1 MQLIDN
7 QFTIFSGPCSL
18 ESEQQLQSQLEE
30 IGTQFVRAGIYKMRT
45 ESESFQGLRESGIEL
60 IKNLKKKYSF
70 QFVSEVVS
78 EVSALE
84 LLPVVDY
91 FQVGTRNMYNY
102 ELLKTLNSLDKPI
115 ILKRGFSATIKEW
128 VAAAHYIDDAEN
140 RVILCERG
148 VRSFE
153 SSYRNML
160 DLNAVAFLKAHTNFK
175 VIVDPSHGTGRKEL
189 ILPLAK
195 ASLAVGADGIIIE
208 AHPSPKDALSDK
220 EQALNHQELRNVIN
234 ELVKISPA
242 FGKKVVY

>member
-1 MQLIDN
+1 VQLLDN
-7 QFTIFSGPCSL
+7 EFTIFSGPCSL
-18 ESEQQLQSQLEE
+18 ESQQQVETQLSELN
-30 IGTQFVRAGIYKMRT
+30 TNFVRAGIYKLRT
-45 ESESFQGLRESGIEL
+45 EASSFQGLRNEGIEL

-78 EVSALE
+78 DSSAEALSK
-84 LLPVVDY
+84 VVDY

-102 ELLKTLNSLDKPI
+102 ELLKTLNSYNKPV

-128 VAAAHYIDDAEN
+128 ISAANYIDDAEN

-160 DLNAVAFLKAHTNFK
+160 DLNAVAYLKAHTNFK

-195 ASLAVGADGIIIE
+195 ASLAVGADGIMIE

-220 EQALNHQELRNVIN
+220 EQALNHQELKNIID
-234 ELVKISPA
+234 EMKILSPF

>member
-1 MQLIDN
+1 
-7 QFTIFSGPCSL
+7 
-18 ESEQQLQSQLEE
+18 
-30 IGTQFVRAGIYKMRT
+30 
-45 ESESFQGLRESGIEL
+45 
-60 IKNLKKKYSF
+60 
-70 QFVSEVVS
+70 
-78 EVSALE
+78 
-84 LLPVVDY
+84 
-91 FQVGTRNMYNY
+91 
-102 ELLKTLNSLDKPI
+102 
-115 ILKRGFSATIKEW
+115 
-128 VAAAHYIDDAEN
+128 
-140 RVILCERG
+140 
-148 VRSFE
+148 
-153 SSYRNML
+153 ML